1 MAKFELLF
9 FAVLLCLIALILLF
23 SFDFYGDFAINDD
36 WGYSTPIRWWVED
49 RRLALTHWQSMP
61 LFTQLVFGGI
71 WTEIFGFSQGAL
83 RQMTLVFALITCF
96 ALFVCARNLQLPIS
110 VCLLSALLPLASP
123 IFVGL
128 SYSFMTDV
136 PAAAFVM
143 LSLSFFIRSFNKS
156 DGGSVDYS
164 MGFVFLLLAVL
175 LRQTSVAIALALVVA
190 EPAARGFSLRQM
202 ARPLTVLVTVILAYV
217 AFNVILQE
225 YFTLPRA
232 YGSKT
237 SGLLTFV
244 GDVFAANFGAF
255 LQTIKAL
262 LIASSQFGLIALPI
276 MPILSSI
283 LWRRGRGHIL
293 VTAGITAI
301 LTVASLVI
309 GVGVLSTSGGN
320 MLTAEGI
327 GPRNITG
334 EIGVSNVAIYL
345 ITTIGHFGFA
355 CSVLVA
361 ASSIGT
367 TIHEDGLATKNVRGG
382 TLLLFLTAILIFA
395 PHTVA
400 YSAVFDRYALLP
412 SILLVLVVLR
422 VVYPISFSKESVW
435 SSGVIIGAGFA
446 FSLLLTADFFRW
458 QEARYTLIDRLLSDG
473 FMEGDIDGG
482 FEYNNLIVV
491 LERPEEA
498 VSMNLVD
505 GTDRQ
510 VRLTKRPNLSEEVI
524 FVEEYSRLFGL
535 GLGQVYAVR

>member
-1 MAKFELLF
+1 MAKFEVLF

-49 RRLALTHWQSMP
+49 RMLALTHWQSMP

-83 RQMTLVFALITCF
+83 RQMTLVFALITCS

-255 LQTIKAL
+255 LQTMKAL

-276 MPILSSI
+276 MPIFSSI

-309 GVGVLSTSGGN
+309 GVGVLSPSGGN

-334 EIGVSNVAIYL
+334 EIGVSNVAICL

-367 TIHEDGLATKNVRGG
+367 TIHEGGLATKNVRGG
-382 TLLLFLTAILIFA
+382 TLLLFLTAILLFA

-400 YSAVFDRYALLP
+400 YSAIFDRYALLP

-446 FSLLLTADFFRW
+446 LSLLLTADFFRW

-498 VSMNLVD
+498 VSMNLVN

-510 VRLTKRPNLSEEVI
+510 VRLTKRPNLGEEVI
-524 FVEEYSRLFGL
+524 FVEEYSRFFGL

>member
-1 MAKFELLF
+1 
-9 FAVLLCLIALILLF
+9 
-23 SFDFYGDFAINDD
+23 
-36 WGYSTPIRWWVED
+36 
-49 RRLALTHWQSMP
+49 
-61 LFTQLVFGGI
+61 
-71 WTEIFGFSQGAL
+71 
-83 RQMTLVFALITCF
+83 
-96 ALFVCARNLQLPIS
+96 LPIS

-244 GDVFAANFGAF
+244 GDVFAANFGVF

-276 MPILSSI
+276 MPILSNI

-334 EIGVSNVAIYL
+334 EIGVSNVAICL

-367 TIHEDGLATKNVRGG
+367 TIHEGGLATKNVRGG

-446 FSLLLTADFFRW
+446 LSLLLTADFFRW

-510 VRLTKRPNLSEEVI
+510 VRLTKRPNLGEEVI